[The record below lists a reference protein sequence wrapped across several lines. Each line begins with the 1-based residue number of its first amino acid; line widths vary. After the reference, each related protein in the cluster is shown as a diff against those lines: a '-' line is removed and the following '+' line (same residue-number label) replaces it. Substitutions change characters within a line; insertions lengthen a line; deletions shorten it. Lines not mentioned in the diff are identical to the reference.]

1 MSVINKM
8 LRDLDARQ
16 SSASGLSRA
25 AGTRA
30 TLDAAGKLGYR
41 TGRSALPMRRV
52 LRWLAGLLVLA
63 AATAAAWYYTQ
74 GGGAGSERLQR
85 ASAVAAAPAPV
96 ADAAS
101 SVPSVPGTP
110 GTESA
115 STQATPPASAP
126 VVTASPQIVPASP
139 QAPTPTQAQT
149 QAVAQVQGQPQAQT
163 PQQQQ
168 VRAPQPVQT
177 QAAPQMQVRAQQAP
191 QAQPVA
197 QTQISAQQPQRLAQ
211 IQPQTQTQ
219 TQTQAKQQA
228 PASQVAAI
236 PVASRQPQVPAHVEA
251 SQGAM
256 PTTAESAA
264 AVRTTASQKPAT
276 DLAPERAA
284 VTPTSLAQTPRQT
297 AAEETLSQA
306 QGLWARGSRD
316 AALDLMREAVA
327 VAERAHHAGT
337 LAGGTATLASLVRE
351 LARMELAQGQVN
363 RVLALL
369 TRLEP
374 DLAAQA
380 DLWAV
385 RGNAAQRLGRHQES
399 VDSYLRALALR
410 SDESRWMLGA
420 AVSLAALGKLEAA
433 AELAEKARATG
444 VVSPEILAYLR
455 QAGVPIK

>member
-25 AGTRA
+25 AGTRV

-41 TGRSALPMRRV
+41 TTGSARPLHRV
-52 LRWLAGLLVLA
+52 LRWFAGLLVLA

-74 GGGAGSERLQR
+74 GGGANSERLQR
-85 ASAVAAAPAPV
+85 ASAVAEAPAPV

-101 SVPSVPGTP
+101 SMPSVPATP

-115 STQATPPASAP
+115 STQATP
-126 VVTASPQIVPASP
+126 
-139 QAPTPTQAQT
+139 
-149 QAVAQVQGQPQAQT
+149 
-163 PQQQQ
+163 
-168 VRAPQPVQT
+168 
-177 QAAPQMQVRAQQAP
+177 

-197 QTQISAQQPQRLAQ
+197 QTQISVQQPQRLAQ

-219 TQTQAKQQA
+219 TQTQAKQQVPA
-228 PASQVAAI
+228 PQAAAI
-236 PVASRQPQVPAHVEA
+236 PVASRQPQVPARVEA

-256 PTTAESAA
+256 PEKAESAA

-276 DLAPERAA
+276 DLAPERAG

-306 QGLWARGSRD
+306 QSLWARGSRD
-316 AALDLMREAVA
+316 AALELMREAVA

-363 RVLALL
+363 RVLVLL

-374 DLAAQA
+374 ELTDQA

-399 VDSYLRALALR
+399 VDSYFRALALR

-420 AVSLAALGKLEAA
+420 AVSLAALGRLEAA
-433 AELAEKARATG
+433 AEQAEKARAAG
-444 VVSPEILAYLR
+444 VVSAEILAYLR